1 MKGSLIMINQ
11 DVLVEKLAN
20 VHLFRHLPAKAIKEI
35 VFSGRIGFHPA
46 GSLIFREGDP
56 CAGLHVIFKGQ
67 VHLYKLGIQGQES
80 IIASIRPVIMFN
92 EVPVLDGGPNPVS
105 AVAVKDCVTW
115 CISHDSFKGLMKS
128 YPELGTG
135 LLMVLAARNR
145 RLMDHY
151 EDLLS
156 RPVMARVAKV
166 ILFLS
171 ECGNE
176 PINRYRYNN
185 QKLAALAA
193 SVPEAICRSIKA
205 LKDEG
210 IIDVTR
216 GKIIVLAKDLLSE
229 RALLEIDDLR
239 YLERN

>member
-1 MKGSLIMINQ
+1 
-11 DVLVEKLAN
+11 
-20 VHLFRHLPAKAIKEI
+20 
-35 VFSGRIGFHPA
+35 
-46 GSLIFREGDP
+46 
-56 CAGLHVIFKGQ
+56 
-67 VHLYKLGIQGQES
+67 
-80 IIASIRPVIMFN
+80 
-92 EVPVLDGGPNPVS
+92 
-105 AVAVKDCVTW
+105 
-115 CISHDSFKGLMKS
+115 
-128 YPELGTG
+128 
-135 LLMVLAARNR
+135 
-145 RLMDHY
+145 
-151 EDLLS
+151 
-156 RPVMARVAKV
+156 VAKV